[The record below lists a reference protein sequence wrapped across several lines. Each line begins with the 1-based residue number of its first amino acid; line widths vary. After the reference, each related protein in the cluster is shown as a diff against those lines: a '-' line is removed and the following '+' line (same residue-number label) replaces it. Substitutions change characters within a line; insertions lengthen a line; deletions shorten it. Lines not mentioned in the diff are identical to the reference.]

1 MRARRQSTAAPPS
14 VIDDE
19 DQSGGLDGSRL
30 QRRGEERG
38 GRKDGGCQ
46 SRHGVGGREGEREE
60 DRRTDGRLASDQVAP
75 ISFSVAFT
83 PDDRTNGDIG
93 RADRMITM
101 EMR

>member
-1 MRARRQSTAAPPS
+1 MDPDS
-14 VIDDE
+14 
-19 DQSGGLDGSRL
+19 
-30 QRRGEERG
+30 RGEETRVE
-38 GRKDGGCQ
+38 DGKTA
-46 SRHGVGGREGEREE
+46 GVSHVTVWEGGREGEREE
-60 DRRTDGRLASDQVAP
+60 DRGTDGRLASDQVAP